1 VSVPCWRAAKRGA
14 ERGALQ
20 LELDAV
26 LRHLGTPAPFDT
38 FGFYVAVVRRGG
50 FVSRAH
56 AVKTLSM
63 AEAWP
68 ATLLSQPLLRGW

>member
-1 VSVPCWRAAKRGA
+1 VRKAKRGA
-14 ERGALQ
+14 EQGTLQ

-26 LRHLGTPAPFDT
+26 LRHPGTPAPAPFDT

-56 AVKTLSM
+56 ALKTLSM

-68 ATLLSQPLLRGW
+68 LTLLYDKVAKPLRH